1 MQYVGIQVHLD
12 IGLRLNSHL
21 IDIWTVIDPRDWA
34 DEMTAMRGTSSIKL
48 NEKQIQTKRIT
59 RFKGQNEKRNEFEK
73 KNNLSKGELFNS
85 LNEA

>member
-1 MQYVGIQVHLD
+1 
-12 IGLRLNSHL
+12 
-21 IDIWTVIDPRDWA
+21 
-34 DEMTAMRGTSSIKL
+34 MRGTSSIKL